1 MRTTRFI
8 LPLVALALCAMPA
21 AALASSGGTTQ
32 AIIKDVAKDG
42 KVNGHYTTG
51 QLKTALKSPL
61 LAQYGGQGAVEAILT
76 KMPAKTAKAPA
87 KATPSKATP
96 SKATTAAPA
105 TGPTSNLPF
114 TGADIFLFVAVG
126 GGLVAAGLVLRRF
139 GRRDDEAAV

>member
-8 LPLVALALCAMPA
+8 LPLVALALCVMPA
-21 AALASSGGTTQ
+21 MALAAGGGTTQ

-42 KVNGHYTTG
+42 KVDGHYTTG

-61 LAQYGGQGAVEAILT
+61 LKKYGGKGAVESILT
-76 KMPAKTAKAPA
+76 RMKPTVTK
-87 KATPSKATP
+87 
-96 SKATTAAPA
+96 AAPA
-105 TGPTSNLPF
+105 TGPASNLPF
-114 TGADIFLFVAVG
+114 TGADVFLFVAVG

>member
-8 LPLVALALCAMPA
+8 LPLVALALCVMPA
-21 AALASSGGTTQ
+21 AALASSGGVTQ

-42 KVNGHYTTG
+42 KVDGHYTTG

-61 LAQYGGQGAVEAILT
+61 LAQYGGQGAVEAVVT
-76 KMPAKTAKAPA
+76 KTTPAKTATAPA
-87 KATPSKATP
+87 KATP